1 MIVSREPI
9 SMAEVAEYIKDNE
22 NSEELGK
29 FIKKFTKLDEKEV
42 EGLRKSINEAG
53 IIKIKKE
60 HVSKIIDVLPETAE
74 DVNKIFADA
83 GLDENEIQ
91 KILETTKEYA
101 K

>member
-9 SMAEVAEYIKDNE
+9 SMAEVAEYIKGNE

-42 EGLRKSINEAG
+42 EELRKSINESG